1 MQYNFTI
8 RKKDK
13 GYQIIVSYKD
23 GLKWRQK
30 SKQGFPT
37 QREAKLYGQQI
48 VEELKKT
55 VTNSLDD
62 SLKNITF
69 IELCELYM
77 REKTSISENTKLVYH
92 YIIKNLSVL
101 HQKRVRDISH
111 QVIFKTLSDIK
122 FANRTKNMYITFLK
136 SVFNFAIKPYQIIQF
151 NPVSEIKRFTTK
163 TYKSLTTFTM
173 DEMDLL
179 LKTYIDNKNLY
190 TLLCIARYT
199 GARYGEILALT
210 WFDIDLACNTIR
222 INKQLS
228 RTSNNV
234 YGIKE
239 PKTRNSIRTLPIPP
253 ILSNILSEY
262 KSTSNTERLFNVNT
276 SSTGNINCVIKSV
289 VPNKSIHAFRHTY
302 ATTLLAN
309 GVDIKTVASLLGDNI
324 NTVMNVYVHYSDE
337 MRKNAAQDISKIF
350 G

>member
-1 MQYNFTI
+1 MTV
-8 RKKDK
+8 RKKD
-13 GYQIIVSYKD
+13 GNYQIIVSYKD
-23 GLKWRQK
+23 GIKWKQK
-30 SKQGFPT
+30 SKQGFAT
-37 QREAKLYGQQI
+37 QREAKLYGQKI
-48 VEELKKT
+48 IEELKKT
-55 VTNSLDD
+55 VTNPLDD

-77 REKTSISENTKLVYH
+77 REKIGISENTKLVYQ

-111 QVIFKTLSDIK
+111 QMIFKTLSDIE
-122 FANRTKNMYITFLK
+122 FANRTKNMHITFLK
-136 SVFNFAIKPYQIIQF
+136 SIFNFAIKPYR
-151 NPVSEIKRFTTK
+151 IKRFTTK

-179 LKTYIDNKNLY
+179 LKTYIDNKKLY
-190 TLLCIARYT
+190 TLLSIARYT

-210 WFDIDLACNTIR
+210 WLDIDLAYNTIR
-222 INKQLS
+222 INKQWS
-228 RTSNNV
+228 RTSNNAFGV
-234 YGIKE
+234 KE

-253 ILSNILSEY
+253 ILSNILLEY
-262 KSTSNTERLFNVNT
+262 KSISNTERLFNINT
-276 SSTGNINCVIKSV
+276 SSTGNVNYAIRTVI
-289 VPNKSIHAFRHTY
+289 PNKTIHAFRHTY

-337 MRKNAAQDISKIF
+337 MRKNAAQDVSKIF

>member
-1 MQYNFTI
+1 MQYNFTV

-23 GLKWRQK
+23 GIKWKQK

-48 VEELKKT
+48 VDNLKKT
-55 VTNSLDD
+55 VTNPLDD

-111 QVIFKTLSDIK
+111 QMIFKTLSDIK
-122 FANRTKNMYITFLK
+122 FANRTKNMHITFLK
-136 SVFNFAIKPYQIIQF
+136 SVFNFAIKPYRIIQS

-179 LKTYIDNKNLY
+179 LKTYIDNKKLY
-190 TLLCIARYT
+190 TLLSIARYT

-210 WFDIDLACNTIR
+210 WLGRQITH
-222 INKQLS
+222 
-228 RTSNNV
+228 
-234 YGIKE
+234 
-239 PKTRNSIRTLPIPP
+239 
-253 ILSNILSEY
+253 SE
-262 KSTSNTERLFNVNT
+262 
-276 SSTGNINCVIKSV
+276 
-289 VPNKSIHAFRHTY
+289 
-302 ATTLLAN
+302 
-309 GVDIKTVASLLGDNI
+309 
-324 NTVMNVYVHYSDE
+324 
-337 MRKNAAQDISKIF
+337 
-350 G
+350 

>member
-1 MQYNFTI
+1 MTV
-8 RKKDK
+8 RKKD
-13 GYQIIVSYKD
+13 GNYQIIVSYKD
-23 GLKWRQK
+23 GIKWKQK
-30 SKQGFPT
+30 SKQGFAT
-37 QREAKLYGQQI
+37 QREAKLYGQKI
-48 VEELKKT
+48 IEELKKT
-55 VTNSLDD
+55 VTNPLDD

-77 REKTSISENTKLVYH
+77 REKIGISENTKLVYQ

-111 QVIFKTLSDIK
+111 QIIFKTLSDIE
-122 FANRTKNMYITFLK
+122 FANRTKNMHITFLK
-136 SVFNFAIKPYQIIQF
+136 SIFNFAIKPYRIIRS
-151 NPVSEIKRFTTK
+151 NPVADIKRFTTK

-179 LKTYIDNKNLY
+179 LKTYIDNKKLY

-210 WFDIDLACNTIR
+210 WLDIDLAYNTIR
-222 INKQLS
+222 INKQWS
-228 RTSNNV
+228 RTSNNTFGV
-234 YGIKE
+234 KE
-239 PKTRNSIRTLPIPP
+239 PKTRNSIRILPIPP
-253 ILSNILSEY
+253 ILSNILLEY
-262 KSTSNTERLFNVNT
+262 KSISNTERLFNINT
-276 SSTGNINCVIKSV
+276 SSTSNVNYAIRTI
-289 VPNKSIHAFRHTY
+289 VPNKTIHAFRHTY

-337 MRKNAAQDISKIF
+337 MRKNAAQDVSKIF

>member
-1 MQYNFTI
+1 MQYNMTV
-8 RKKDK
+8 RKKD
-13 GYQIIVSYKD
+13 GNYQIIVSYKD
-23 GLKWRQK
+23 GIKWRQK
-30 SKQGFPT
+30 SKQGFAT
-37 QREAKLYGQQI
+37 QREAKLYGQKI
-48 VEELKKT
+48 IDELKKT
-55 VTNSLDD
+55 VTNPLDD

-122 FANRTKNMYITFLK
+122 FASRTKNMYITFLK
-136 SVFNFAIKPYQIIQF
+136 SVFNFAIKPYRIIQF

-163 TYKSLTTFTM
+163 TYKSLTTFTI
-173 DEMDLL
+173 DEMNLL
-179 LKTYIDNKNLY
+179 LKTYIDNKKLY

-210 WFDIDLACNTIR
+210 WPDVDLACNTIR

-228 RTSNNV
+228 RMSNNA

-253 ILSNILSEY
+253 VLSNILSEY

-276 SSTGNINCVIKSV
+276 SSTGSINCVIKSV

>member
-1 MQYNFTI
+1 MQYNFTV

-23 GLKWRQK
+23 GIKWKQK

-48 VEELKKT
+48 VDNLKKT
-55 VTNSLDD
+55 VTNPLDD

-111 QVIFKTLSDIK
+111 QMIFKTLSDIK
-122 FANRTKNMYITFLK
+122 FANRTKNMHITFLK
-136 SVFNFAIKPYQIIQF
+136 SVFNFAIKPYRIIQS

-179 LKTYIDNKNLY
+179 LKTYIDNKKLY
-190 TLLCIARYT
+190 TLLSIARYT

-210 WFDIDLACNTIR
+210 WIDIDLAYNTIR
-222 INKQLS
+222 INKQWS
-228 RTSNNV
+228 RTSNN
-234 YGIKE
+234 
-239 PKTRNSIRTLPIPP
+239 
-253 ILSNILSEY
+253 
-262 KSTSNTERLFNVNT
+262 
-276 SSTGNINCVIKSV
+276 
-289 VPNKSIHAFRHTY
+289 A
-302 ATTLLAN
+302 A
-309 GVDIKTVASLLGDNI
+309 ASR
-324 NTVMNVYVHYSDE
+324 S
-337 MRKNAAQDISKIF
+337 
-350 G
+350 

>member
-1 MQYNFTI
+1 MTG
-8 RKKDK
+8 RKKD
-13 GYQIIVSYKD
+13 GNYQIIVSYKD
-23 GLKWRQK
+23 GIKWKQK
-30 SKQGFPT
+30 SKQGFAT
-37 QREAKLYGQQI
+37 QREAKLYGQI
-48 VEELKKT
+48 IIDELKKT
-55 VTNSLDD
+55 VTNTLDD

-122 FANRTKNMYITFLK
+122 FASRTKNMYITFLK

-210 WFDIDLACNTIR
+210 WLDIDLACNTIR

-239 PKTRNSIRTLPIPP
+239 PKTRNSIR
-253 ILSNILSEY
+253 
-262 KSTSNTERLFNVNT
+262 T